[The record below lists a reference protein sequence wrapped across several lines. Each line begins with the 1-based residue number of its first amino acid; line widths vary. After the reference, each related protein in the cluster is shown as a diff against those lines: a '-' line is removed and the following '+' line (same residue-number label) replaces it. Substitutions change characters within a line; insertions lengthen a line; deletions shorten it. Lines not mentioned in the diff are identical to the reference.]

1 MTAQI
6 EAGHVTYLKFD
17 ILRALPGLAKRLWI
31 YLEAERMEP
40 RHDGSAGCWIKL
52 GDRAYTTL
60 GMNYAKERQAR
71 AALKRAGAAIANV
84 HHRYESV
91 TVERRSGG
99 WMIVALNL
107 ADPERARV
115 RRLVRESMGATDAKA
130 SAA

>member
-1 MTAQI
+1 MVATC
-6 EAGHVTYLKFD
+6 
-17 ILRALPGLAKRLWI
+17 LAKRLWI
-31 YLEAERMEP
+31 HLEAERMKP
-40 RHDGSAGCWIKL
+40 AGDGTAGCCIKL

-60 GMNYAKERQAR
+60 GMSYAQERQAR
-71 AALKRAGAAIANV
+71 AALKRAGAAIADV
-84 HHRYESV
+84 DHRYESV